1 MNRRRFLRGGLACA
15 GLAGAAPLAALGG
28 GLGAAAA
35 RGGAPT
41 AGEID
46 LSNAV
51 VVAPASLSAR
61 ERKAVQVLVEEVEKR
76 TQLSLPVVAALKP
89 EHSTAIVVSS
99 TESLREMSSALP
111 AGLTAKSGQPI
122 SPEGYRLRTA
132 ARSSGTVVLVE
143 GADERGVL
151 YGVGGLL
158 RSLRMTKNRASL
170 SSPLDVLTAPKHR
183 LRGHEL
189 CYRPKTNAYD
199 AWSVPIWDQYIRDLA
214 IFGTNAVEL
223 VPPRSDDA
231 PDSPHFPLP
240 PLKMTAEQSRIA
252 DDYGMDVWIWYP
264 AMDRDYSDPATVEF
278 ALKEWGEVFKA
289 IPRLDA
295 VYVPG
300 GDPGETRPKY
310 LMALMEKQT
319 ENLQRYHPHAQM
331 WTSIQGFRESW
342 VNEFFD
348 IVNRDQP
355 RWLAGVVY
363 APQTR
368 MDLPALRKRV
378 PERYPVRVCPDIT
391 HSVQCQLPVPDWDVA
406 YAVTEG
412 REVINPR
419 PLGEANIFRLQTPH
433 SIGFI
438 TYAEGCNDDVNKFVW
453 SALGWDPEKPVVE
466 ILREYGAYL
475 ISDRLADG
483 FAQGMLS
490 LEENWKRPLLTNQ
503 SVYTTLEQF
512 QSMESSATPFELE
525 NWRFQ
530 MGLYRAYYDAYVRSR
545 LINESA
551 AENRAMGRLAEVR
564 RTGVRPNQLEVESPD
579 AAVTSSIDPMVLLN
593 LAEAELDAPL
603 QNPVSPEWRTRLLE
617 LGEALFQ
624 SIHMQLAV
632 ERYQA
637 EAVERAANLDTLDS
651 ALTDGPWLKQ
661 RFAEIRRLAS
671 PVERIRAIE
680 AILDRTNPGP
690 GGFYDDLGNL
700 ACQPH
705 LVRGLGSTRD
715 PEFKQSSL
723 VGFGYPD
730 WCTVVAPMAW
740 KRWAESLFDAPLVM
754 HYPNLDPTAPYR
766 VRVTYSGETPE
777 KKIRLEATEGI
788 EVHPYIT
795 KPDPVG
801 ALEFDIPPAAT
812 SKGELTLRWFR
823 EPGLG
828 GNGRGCQVAEVWLM
842 KK

>member
-1 MNRRRFLRGGLACA
+1 MNRRRFLKDGLACA
-15 GLAGAAPLAALGG
+15 GLAGASPFAAWSGRQSELP
-28 GLGAAAA
+28 
-35 RGGAPT
+35 RT
-41 AGEID
+41 GEID

-51 VVAPASLSAR
+51 VVAPASLSVR

-76 TQLSLPVVAALKP
+76 TQLSLPVAATLKP
-89 EHSTAIVVSS
+89 ENSSAIAVSS
-99 TESLREMSSALP
+99 AESLREMSSELP
-111 AGLTAKSGQPI
+111 AALLSKSDQTV

-132 ARSSGTVVLVE
+132 TRSNGTVVLVE

-151 YGVGGLL
+151 YGIGGLL
-158 RSLRMTKNRASL
+158 RSLRMTKNHAVL
-170 SSPLDVLTAPKHR
+170 PAPLDVVTAPKYR

-199 AWSVPIWDQYIRDLA
+199 AWGVPIWDQYIRDLA
-214 IFGTNAVEL
+214 IFGTNAIEL

-252 DDYGMDVWIWYP
+252 DEYGLDVWIWYP
-264 AMDRDYSDPATVEF
+264 AMDRDYLDPNTVEF
-278 ALKEWGEVFKA
+278 AVKEWGEVFKA
-289 IPRLDA
+289 LPRLDA

-319 ENLQRYHPHAQM
+319 ENLHRYHPHAQM
-331 WTSIQGFRESW
+331 WTSIQGFRDSW
-342 VNEFFD
+342 VSEFFD
-348 IVNRDQP
+348 IVYRDQP
-355 RWLAGVVY
+355 RWLSGIVY

-368 MDLPALRKRV
+368 MDLPTLRKRV
-378 PERYPVRVCPDIT
+378 PERYPIRVCPDIT

-419 PLGEANIFRLQTPH
+419 PLGEANIFHLQAPY

-453 SALGWDPEKPVVE
+453 SALGWNPEKPVIE
-466 ILREYGAYL
+466 ILREYSAYL

-490 LEENWKRPLLTNQ
+490 LEENWKGPLLTNQ

-530 MGLYRAYYDAYVRSR
+530 MGLYRAYYDAYIRSR

-551 AENRAMGRLAEVR
+551 AQDRALARLAEVR
-564 RTGVRPNQLEVESPD
+564 RTGARPNQLEVESPD

-593 LAEAELDAPL
+593 LAEAELDAPV
-603 QNPVSPEWRTRLLE
+603 QNAVSPEWRTRLLE

-624 SIHMQLAV
+624 SIHMQLSV

-651 ALTDGPWLKQ
+651 AITDGPWLKQ
-661 RFAEIRRLAS
+661 RFAEIRQLSS
-671 PVERIRAIE
+671 PVERIRAIG
-680 AILDRTNPGP
+680 AVLDRTNPGP

-700 ACQPH
+700 TCQPH

-715 PEFKQSSL
+715 PEFKHSSL

-730 WCTVVAPMAW
+730 WCIVVAPTAW
-740 KRWAESLFDAPLVM
+740 KRWAESLFDAPLEM
-754 HYPNLDPTAPYR
+754 HYPNLDPEAQYR
-766 VRVTYSGETPE
+766 IRVTYSGETPE
-777 KKIRLEATEGI
+777 KKIRLEAAENI
-788 EVHPYIT
+788 EVHPFIT
-795 KPDPVG
+795 KPDPVRSV
-801 ALEFDIPPAAT
+801 EFDIPAAAT
-812 SKGELTLRWFR
+812 TKGELTLRWFC

-828 GNGRGCQVAEVWLM
+828 GNGRSCQVAEVWLM
-842 KK
+842 IT